1 MENGE
6 HLVVLIYVDDIL
18 VMGKQHEHR
27 HWVKRILEEE
37 YEKITMDEGDRLP
50 YLGMTIVKRN
60 DGYEISMKS
69 YIQDVL
75 QLYGKEVTT
84 CVTPAKANLFTVTEK
99 QPTIDRVAFHSI
111 VAKLLYLGKRGRPDI
126 LLPIQHEDGKGQSGC
141 MVFLGNTLVH
151 EACRKQKIVM
161 RDSTEAEIVGLSDY
175 LEEGELVEE
184 LLMDLGK
191 LVDEDIIDTPQVIF
205 QDNKPTI
212 SIVETNG
219 GKPRTKYMRVRIAY
233 VTERLCTGEV
243 TLRYIHTS
251 KMIADLLT
259 KPLQGESFYRFAQ
272 TALGKLYA
280 MSNRGAKGT
289 RDQAGPEDSLV
300 RAMQELNCSQ
310 PQRKKCNKKQKEQR
324 EHTSGVLK

>member
-1 MENGE
+1 
-6 HLVVLIYVDDIL
+6 
-18 VMGKQHEHR
+18 
-27 HWVKRILEEE
+27 
-37 YEKITMDEGDRLP
+37 
-50 YLGMTIVKRN
+50 
-60 DGYEISMKS
+60 
-69 YIQDVL
+69 
-75 QLYGKEVTT
+75 
-84 CVTPAKANLFTVTEK
+84 
-99 QPTIDRVAFHSI
+99 
-111 VAKLLYLGKRGRPDI
+111 
-126 LLPIQHEDGKGQSGC
+126 
-141 MVFLGNTLVH
+141 
-151 EACRKQKIVM
+151 M

-191 LVDEDIIDTPQVIF
+191 LLDEDIIDTPQVIF

-219 GKPRTKYMRVRIAY
+219 GKPRTKYMHVRIAY